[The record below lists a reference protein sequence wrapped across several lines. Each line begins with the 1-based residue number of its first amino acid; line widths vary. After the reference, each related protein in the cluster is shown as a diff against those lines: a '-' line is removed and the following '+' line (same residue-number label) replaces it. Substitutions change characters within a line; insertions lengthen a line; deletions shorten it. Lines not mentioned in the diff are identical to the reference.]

1 MQRVLAIILAGGASE
16 RLSVLAE
23 ERAKPAVPFGG
34 KYRIIDFTLSNC
46 ANSGIYNVAVLTQ
59 FNPRSLAQHIGVG
72 RPWDLDRVSGGVVIL
87 QPFLSRSGR
96 DWYKGTADAVYQNL
110 DFIERQKVDEVLI
123 LAGDHVYSMRYD
135 HMIHVHR
142 TRDAEVTIAVTEVP
156 LAEVSRFGIV
166 ILDHNERVVGFKEK
180 PKEPVGN
187 LASMGIYVFDK
198 DVLIRCLEECGEKGG
213 HHDFGT
219 HIIPEIIGKY
229 KVYGYRF
236 RGYWRDVG
244 TVEAFWRA
252 NMDLIVDLPEL
263 NLYDVSAEIR
273 TVHHGRPPVK
283 VGPKA
288 KISRSLIANGAI
300 INGQVE
306 SSIIFPDVFVQE
318 DAVVRESIIFEGST
332 VAKGAVVDRCIID
345 KQVWVGP
352 GSYIGFGDDMSPNK
366 DEPQNLNCGITLVG
380 KGARIPADITIGRNC
395 KIGCWVSE
403 HDFTSKVIPSGESIA
418 SKRSKHHT
426 ARMPAEE
433 R

>member
-1 MQRVLAIILAGGASE
+1 MERVLAMILAGGASE

-72 RPWDLDRVSGGVVIL
+72 RPWDLDRASGGVVIL
-87 QPFLSRSGR
+87 QPFLSRSAR
-96 DWYKGTADAVYQNL
+96 DWYKGTADAIYQNL

-135 HMIHVHR
+135 HMIHAHR
-142 TRDAEVTIAVTEVP
+142 VRDAEVTIAVTEVP
-156 LAEVSRFGIV
+156 PSEVSRFGIV
-166 ILDHNERVVGFKEK
+166 VLDHNERVVAFKEK
-180 PKEPVGN
+180 PKEPTGN
-187 LASMGIYVFDK
+187 LASMGVYVFDK
-198 DVLIRCLEECGEKGG
+198 DVLIRCLEELGEKGG
-213 HHDFGT
+213 HDFGSD
-219 HIIPEIIGKY
+219 IIPDVIGRF

-244 TVEAFWRA
+244 TIEAYWQA

-263 NLYDVSAEIR
+263 NLYDVSAQIR

-288 KISRSLIANGAI
+288 EINRSLIANGAI
-300 INGQVE
+300 INGKVE
-306 SSIIFPDVFVQE
+306 NSVIFPDVFIQE
-318 DAVVRESIIFEGST
+318 DAIVRESIIFEGST
-332 VAKGAVVDRCIID
+332 VAKGAIVDRCIID

-352 GSYIGFGDDMSPNK
+352 GSHLGFGDDMTPNK
-366 DEPQNLNCGITLVG
+366 DEPKNLNCGITLVG
-380 KGARIPADITIGRNC
+380 KGARIPADVKIGRNC
-395 KIGCWVSE
+395 KIGCWVRDS
-403 HDFTSKVIPSGESIA
+403 DFASKFVPSGESISSKP
-418 SKRSKHHT
+418 SKRHSV
-426 ARMPAEE
+426 RMPAEE